1 MSYEIL
7 EKQIRAL
14 PEKYLSQV
22 AEYVSFLTYK
32 SEKDAA
38 LERFKTMCNETQTW
52 AKSVGMTEQDI
63 KDAIKEVR
71 TANRAHVPL

>member
-38 LERFKTMCNETQTW
+38 LERFKTMCNETQDW

-63 KDAIKEVR
+63 KDTIKEVR
-71 TANRAHVPL
+71 LEKQAQL

>member
-32 SEKDAA
+32 SERESA
-38 LERFKTMCNETQTW
+38 LERFQTMCDETQAW

-63 KDAIKEVR
+63 KDAIKEIR
-71 TANRAHVPL
+71 MEKQAQL